1 MVQDPFPDPG
11 PDDPGPD
18 DAEPGGFPSAEDGPG
33 PEQGLYVTLPAEQLT
48 LSGFAQGGEADTMAP
63 GALLATVVDTVTG
76 EDGAGL
82 AGCSDDQLLGIISAA
97 RRLESRSAWTLM
109 AAVGEFARRAG
120 TGLEGEFAADELACE
135 LRMSQQSAAGQ
146 MDFAAQVARR
156 LPETFAALAAGRIH
170 PVHLRILEDE
180 TRILADADAAQ
191 ADALLAGT
199 APGMTF
205 GELRYA
211 AHKLVLTLDPDA
223 ARKRKEAARREA
235 HVRRFREE
243 SGNAGMVAR
252 ELPSDEVLA
261 GWQHVEQRALELRA
275 AGMPGS
281 LQDLRVRA
289 YLDLLQERDSR
300 ALAAGPAGAGQ
311 PPPRTSPARVANRPV
326 PATVPADRAALTV
339 PADPVVPAV
348 PATGP
353 AARAAAAARAV
364 PLPGPARLPGRAW
377 PRWSPSPSHSRPSKA
392 GPAPPA
398 KPTGSASSTPT
409 APVTWPPP
417 RPGTPAPGGAS
428 PR

>member
-1 MVQDPFPDPG
+1 MVPRCPRI
-11 PDDPGPD
+11 
-18 DAEPGGFPSAEDGPG
+18 EEPG
-33 PEQGLYVTLPAEQLT
+33 PEEEGMPQGLYVALPAEQLT
-48 LSGFAQGGEADTMAP
+48 LSGFAQGGASDTMAP
-63 GALLATVVDTVTG
+63 GALLSTVVHTVTG
-76 EDGAGL
+76 EDGSGL

-97 RRLESRSAWTLM
+97 RRMESRSAWTLM

-120 TGLEGEFAADELACE
+120 TGLEGEFAADELAGE
-135 LRMSQQSAAGQ
+135 LHLSQQSAAGQ
-146 MDFAAQVARR
+146 MDFASSVARR
-156 LPETFAALAAGRIH
+156 LPQTFAALAASRIH

-180 TRILADADAAQ
+180 TRILTDADAAK
-191 ADALLAGT
+191 ADTLLAGT

-211 AHKLVLTLDPDA
+211 AHKLILELDPDA

-300 ALAAGPAGAGQ
+300 A
-311 PPPRTSPARVANRPV
+311 
-326 PATVPADRAALTV
+326 
-339 PADPVVPAV
+339 VPAV
-348 PATGP
+348 PAPASGP
-353 AARAAAAARAV
+353 DQPPPDSGPPGSGPSGNGGPGGSGPFPV
-364 PLPGPARLPGRAW
+364 PARAW
-377 PRWSPSPSHSRPSKA
+377 PRWSPSPSPTRPCKA
-392 GPAPPA
+392 GPTPPA
-398 KPTGSASSTPT
+398 KPTGSACWT
-409 APVTWPPP
+409 ATMPATWPPP
-417 RPGTPAPGGAS
+417 RPATPAPGGAS
-428 PR
+428 PP

>member
-1 MVQDPFPDPG
+1 MPQAPFPN
-11 PDDPGPD
+11 PGPD
-18 DAEPGGFPSAEDGPG
+18 DAEPDGFPSAEDGPG
-33 PEQGLYVTLPAEQLT
+33 LGQGLYVTLPAEQLT
-48 LSGFAQGGEADTMAP
+48 LSGFCQGGASDTMAP

-76 EDGAGL
+76 EDGSGL

-135 LRMSQQSAAGQ
+135 LHLSQQSAAGQ
-146 MDFAAQVARR
+146 MDFASSVARR

-180 TRILADADAAQ
+180 TRILADADAAK
-191 ADALLAGT
+191 ADALLAAT

-211 AHKLVLTLDPDA
+211 AHKLVLELDPDA

-289 YLDLLQERDSR
+289 YLDL
-300 ALAAGPAGAGQ
+300 PA
-311 PPPRTSPARVANRPV
+311 PRG
-326 PATVPADRAALTV
+326 
-339 PADPVVPAV
+339 AV
-348 PATGP
+348 PYRPCSGQRREELSLDLMAY
-353 AARAAAAARAV
+353 
-364 PLPGPARLPGRAW
+364 
-377 PRWSPSPSHSRPSKA
+377 PSPK
-392 GPAPPA
+392 GC
-398 KPTGSASSTPT
+398 
-409 APVTWPPP
+409 
-417 RPGTPAPGGAS
+417 
-428 PR
+428 

>member
-1 MVQDPFPDPG
+1 MLQDPFPSPPG
-11 PDDPGPD
+11 DEQEPDGSPLPAD
-18 DAEPGGFPSAEDGPG
+18 EEPG
-33 PEQGLYVTLPAEQLT
+33 PEEEGMPQGLYVCLPAEQLT

-135 LRMSQQSAAGQ
+135 LHLSQQSAAGQ
-146 MDFAAQVARR
+146 MDFACSVARR
-156 LPETFAALAAGRIH
+156 LPQTFAALAAGRIH
-170 PVHLRILEDE
+170 PVHLRIIEDE
-180 TRILADADAAQ
+180 TRILTDADAAK

-211 AHKLVLTLDPDA
+211 AHKLILELDPDA
-223 ARKRKEAARREA
+223 ARKRKEAAKREA

-275 AGMPGS
+275 GGMPGS

-300 ALAAGPAGAGQ
+300 AVPAAPPLPAARTRRPRTAARPAAAPAGTA
-311 PPPRTSPARVANRPV
+311 ARVALVPLPV
-326 PATVPADRAALTV
+326 PA
-339 PADPVVPAV
+339 
-348 PATGP
+348 
-353 AARAAAAARAV
+353 
-364 PLPGPARLPGRAW
+364 RAW
-377 PRWSPSPSHSRPSKA
+377 PRWSPSPSPTRPCKA
-392 GPAPPA
+392 GPATPA
-398 KPTGSASSTPT
+398 KPTGSACWT
-409 APVTWPPP
+409 ATMPATWPPP
-417 RPGTPAPGGAS
+417 RPATPAPAGAS
-428 PR
+428 PP